1 MRRCRPGGDDDC
13 GVDRGLNNRKIKGV
27 SRKGFEE
34 KLGRTTTR
42 SKEANIVLIGMP
54 AVGKSTIGVLLAK
67 ATSRDFVDTDVYI
80 QAREGR
86 SLQEII
92 DREGL
97 EEFCRIEARHVLSL
111 SCRGKVV
118 ATGGS
123 VVYSEPA
130 MRHLASC
137 GVVVHLTLDLP
148 AIKKRLTDLDSRGV
162 VMAPGKTLDLLYE
175 ERLPLY
181 THYADFSVSCQ
192 GKTHEEIV
200 AEILRG
206 VKIS

>member
-1 MRRCRPGGDDDC
+1 MEPGARDRKTNAQGAKGKRPVRFND
-13 GVDRGLNNRKIKGV
+13 
-27 SRKGFEE
+27 
-34 KLGRTTTR
+34 T
-42 SKEANIVLIGMP
+42 NIVLIGMP
-54 AVGKSTIGVLLAK
+54 AVGKSTVGVLLAK
-67 ATSRDFVDTDVYI
+67 ATSRDFIDTDVYI

-111 SCRGKVV
+111 ACRGKVM

-123 VVYSEPA
+123 VVYSAAA
-130 MRHLASC
+130 MKHLGGG
-137 GVVVHLTLDLP
+137 GVIVHLTLDLP
-148 AIKKRLTDLDSRGV
+148 AIKKRLTNLDSRGV
-162 VMAPGKTLDLLYE
+162 VMAPGKTLDLLYK

-181 THYADFSVSCQ
+181 REYADCTVNCR

-200 AEILRG
+200 AEIIKR
-206 VKIS
+206 VKLP

>member
-1 MRRCRPGGDDDC
+1 MK
-13 GVDRGLNNRKIKGV
+13 NRKIKGV

-34 KLGRTTTR
+34 KMGKMTAK

-67 ATSRDFVDTDVYI
+67 ATSRDFIDTDVYI

-92 DREGL
+92 NQEGL

-111 SCRGKVV
+111 SCRGKVM

-123 VVYSEPA
+123 VVYSEAA
-130 MRHLASC
+130 MKYLGSC
-137 GVVVHLTLDLP
+137 GVIVHLTLDLA
-148 AIKKRLTDLDSRGV
+148 AIKKRLTDLDARGV
-162 VMAPGKTLDLLYE
+162 VMAPGKTLDLLYD

-181 THYADFSVSCQ
+181 RQYADFTVNCR
-192 GKTHEEIV
+192 GKNHEGIVTEIIR
-200 AEILRG
+200 ALKIL
-206 VKIS
+206 

>member
-1 MRRCRPGGDDDC
+1 MEQ
-13 GVDRGLNNRKIKGV
+13 GVKSRGPITLRARGN
-27 SRKGFEE
+27 
-34 KLGRTTTR
+34 R
-42 SKEANIVLIGMP
+42 SKNKNIVLIGMP

-67 ATSRDFVDTDVYI
+67 AISRDFLDTDVYI

-97 EEFCRIEARHVLSL
+97 EEFCRIEERHILSL
-111 SCRGKVV
+111 VCRGKVM

-123 VVYSEPA
+123 VVYSQTA
-130 MRHLASC
+130 MDHLRSC
-137 GVVVHLTLDLP
+137 GAVVHLTLDLP
-148 AIKKRLTDLDSRGV
+148 AIKKRLTNLDSRGV

-175 ERLPLY
+175 ERMPLY
-181 THYADFSVSCQ
+181 RRYANFTVSCP

-200 AEILRG
+200 AEIIKR
-206 VKIS
+206 VKTP

>member
-1 MRRCRPGGDDDC
+1 MGQGAGSREE
-13 GVDRGLNNRKIKGV
+13 RGPKTQRARKK
-27 SRKGFEE
+27 RAQ
-34 KLGRTTTR
+34 R
-42 SKEANIVLIGMP
+42 SKDANIVLIGMP

-67 ATSRDFVDTDVYI
+67 AASRDFIDTDVFI

-97 EEFCRIEARHVLSL
+97 EEFCRIEARHILSL
-111 SCRGKVV
+111 ACRGKVM

-130 MRHLASC
+130 MKHLGGC
-137 GVVVHLTLDLP
+137 GVIVHLTLDLP
-148 AIKKRLTDLDSRGV
+148 AIKKRLTNLDSRGV
-162 VMAPGKTLDLLYE
+162 VMAPGKTIDLLYE
-175 ERLPLY
+175 ERMPLY
-181 THYADFSVSCQ
+181 RQYADFTVNCRQ
-192 GKTHEEIV
+192 KTHEEIV
-200 AEILRG
+200 AEIIRM